1 MMNINKLIC
10 LALLLL
16 AFAVGVKAQGINT
29 VIDGYLD
36 VKNALVAGDGP
47 LTTTKAKAFLKII
60 TAVQPDAK
68 QQSTWKKYANKLSS
82 TTRQVSEAI
91 NLDQQREHF
100 AGLSTNVYQLVKN
113 LQPNSET
120 IYVQYC
126 PMKKASWLSSKKNI
140 ENPYYGEQMLTCGG
154 IKETLA
160 GSN

>member
-36 VKNALVAGDGP
+36 VKNA
-47 LTTTKAKAFLKII
+47 FIKII